1 MDHKVSKDMISS
13 GMIPSGEKTQADLGR
28 TQYGSAPSPSKL
40 MDAYKS
46 MYEHHQKDKDGNT
59 IPHEGEEVKEENIN
73 ELKTRTML
81 NYIDKASDSA
91 SKQLDKANKTT
102 SRKKE
107 VKARLKMDSRERGIE
122 MAKDKIMKRVKEEYD
137 LVYEHF
143 IGEGFSEEET
153 FERMSNLTEEQ
164 LDEFMK
170 ALATRAAKYGAS
182 LGGNTPAP
190 KMGPARPNAKPGQT
204 GFKASS
210 ASEVVSDV
218 NARKRE
224 ASAFKA
230 KPLRDKMDAAL
241 TKLRAGDLKFG
252 STSGSEQKPRVINK
266 KFGGSTGS
274 RSNQT
279 EDADLFDVVSG
290 VFVAEGYEE
299 KDAYKVMSQ
308 LTEEQLNEIAVTGT
322 IATLGAGLLKGMLG
336 AGKVAAAAGKGLAS
350 AGKAA
355 AVKGMGAA
363 KSAASGLKSVAKTG
377 MTKASDALGKV
388 SNIAKDKA
396 KGMGDTMTNMGKSV
410 GDDVKDEIKR
420 KILQGNDGG
429 SNKISKT
436 GQLSTGSK
444 IAASADLFDIVKGQ
458 LLDEGLSEEEIKDI
472 MLTLTPDEIMEE
484 LSDVVKRNDAINL
497 ARAKERAKQKEVPQN
512 IRDATK
518 RQMKAGTPRE
528 DPKNP
533 YTTQDKKDIINYNKN
548 KESM

>member
-1 MDHKVSKDMISS
+1 KGKKEDKKDM
-13 GMIPSGEKTQADLGR
+13 
-28 TQYGSAPSPSKL
+28 
-40 MDAYKS
+40 
-46 MYEHHQKDKDGNT
+46 
-59 IPHEGEEVKEENIN
+59 KE
-73 ELKTRTML
+73 
-81 NYIDKASDSA
+81 
-91 SKQLDKANKTT
+91 Q
-102 SRKKE
+102 
-107 VKARLKMDSRERGIE
+107 
-122 MAKDKIMKRVKEEYD
+122 YD

-153 FERMSNLTEEQ
+153 LEKMLNLTEEQ

-266 KFGGSTGS
+266 KFGSTGS

-279 EDADLFDVVSG
+279 EDVDLFDVVSD

-336 AGKVAAAAGKGLAS
+336 A
-350 AGKAA
+350 
-355 AVKGMGAA
+355 
-363 KSAASGLKSVAKTG
+363 
-377 MTKASDALGKV
+377 
-388 SNIAKDKA
+388 
-396 KGMGDTMTNMGKSV
+396 
-410 GDDVKDEIKR
+410 
-420 KILQGNDGG
+420 
-429 SNKISKT
+429 
-436 GQLSTGSK
+436 
-444 IAASADLFDIVKGQ
+444 
-458 LLDEGLSEEEIKDI
+458 
-472 MLTLTPDEIMEE
+472 
-484 LSDVVKRNDAINL
+484 
-497 ARAKERAKQKEVPQN
+497 
-512 IRDATK
+512 
-518 RQMKAGTPRE
+518 
-528 DPKNP
+528 
-533 YTTQDKKDIINYNKN
+533 
-548 KESM
+548 